1 MVQWFGGEETG
12 AASSVGPH
20 VEGLSL
26 PPDAAPAKPG
36 DEGKAEQGVKDCKS
50 LSLPILRPAGAGA
63 PAPDRVDPQNRRES
77 LDILVRRRAVSG
89 LGTGPGL
96 RGEARWAPLCSLLG
110 LQSPLLENGVS
121 VRIGGPLGI

>member
-89 LGTGPGL
+89 LGTGLGL

-110 LQSPLLENGVS
+110 LQSPLLENGVA

>member
-77 LDILVRRRAVSG
+77 LDILVRRRGCVRAG
-89 LGTGPGL
+89 DGQGL

-110 LQSPLLENGVS
+110 LRSPLLENGVS
-121 VRIGGPLGI
+121 VRIGGSLGI